1 MSAECHCRETAQNQ
15 GGGGVGSSEWR
26 RGVRDKENQGESGQ
40 RTAPGASTVAASNW
54 STSQP
59 RRTQPLPPF
68 HLSLSLSKLWL
79 QVQTRPR
86 PPPPTLWQRWR
97 RRLWRW
103 PLSWTPLPRR
113 RAHTLQCARPPADLG
128 EVSQNLLTWLVSP
141 SWHAGPSERTP
152 QRCTSLSLSL
162 SLPSQ
167 PCQRSR
173 SSQPDKILSDT
184 NFNYSPHPNNAMWQ
198 ELSLL

>member
-1 MSAECHCRETAQNQ
+1 M
-15 GGGGVGSSEWR
+15 
-26 RGVRDKENQGESGQ
+26 
-40 RTAPGASTVAASNW
+40 AASNW
-54 STSQP
+54 STSLPQY
-59 RRTQPLPPF
+59 THPLLLF
-68 HLSLSLSKLWL
+68 LFFLFFSLCKLWL
-79 QVQTRPR
+79 QVKTSPCGKDGG
-86 PPPPTLWQRWR
+86 TGCGAD
-97 RRLWRW
+97 

-141 SWHAGPSERTP
+141 SWHGG
-152 QRCTSLSLSL
+152 LSDMHMKVTQTCVCALAHSL